1 MVTAGT
7 LKESNSGHIL
17 DFTGFGAE
25 EIAPSQSPDAVKK
38 VLPIVLQ

>member
-1 MVTAGT
+1 VTTGT

-17 DFTGFGAE
+17 DVIGFGAE
-25 EIAPSQSPDAVKK
+25 EIAPCQSPNAVKK